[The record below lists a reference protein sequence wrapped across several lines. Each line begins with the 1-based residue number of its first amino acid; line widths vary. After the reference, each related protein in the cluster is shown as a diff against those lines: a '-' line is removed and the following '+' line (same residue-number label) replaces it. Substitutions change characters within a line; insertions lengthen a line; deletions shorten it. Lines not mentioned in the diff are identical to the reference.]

1 MAVNRRPPFPLPEVS
16 SAPSWFEF
24 SSFLL
29 TFAAE
34 ADMFSQAGVTYRR
47 LREYLVAL
55 NPVSPWT
62 GERLFGVKFSVQKPT
77 TCCFPHN
84 VAADERGSQSKRR
97 SRAPFITNTPRRME
111 KTSSASQNRS
121 YYLAPICWFTA
132 VSFLKITPEMN
143 TTCNYHFY

>member
-47 LREYLVAL
+47 LRKYLVAL
-55 NPVSPWT
+55 NPVSP
-62 GERLFGVKFSVQKPT
+62 
-77 TCCFPHN
+77 
-84 VAADERGSQSKRR
+84 
-97 SRAPFITNTPRRME
+97 
-111 KTSSASQNRS
+111 
-121 YYLAPICWFTA
+121 
-132 VSFLKITPEMN
+132 
-143 TTCNYHFY
+143 